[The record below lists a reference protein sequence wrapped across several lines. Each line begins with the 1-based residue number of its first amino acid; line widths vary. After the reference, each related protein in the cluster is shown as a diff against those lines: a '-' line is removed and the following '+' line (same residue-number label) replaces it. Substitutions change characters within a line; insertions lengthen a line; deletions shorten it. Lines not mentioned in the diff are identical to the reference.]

1 MGFISFM
8 NKTHFFLLFLS
19 ICLTSCSSNK
29 DNSKEN
35 TPAPINTI
43 AVIIDDQLWN
53 GEVGDSI
60 RNKFASPVIGLPQE
74 EPKFTINQYA
84 TKLFEGYS
92 TTSRNLL
99 IIKKENK
106 NNFEIRRNEFATP
119 QNSFHISGKTIN
131 DILEILQTNTPRII
145 QVMKSQEIIQNQA
158 LFTDSLL
165 NIKKIQKKFK
175 INLLIPSKYKYVMRR
190 KSFIWLK
197 SEITSGNTSLLIYQL
212 PWKNN
217 TVFSVKDVIST
228 RDSIGNLYIH
238 GSDRGTR
245 MITEEEYAPYFSQT
259 VLDGNTTFETKGTWQ
274 MENDYM
280 SGPFINYYIL
290 DTANKRIMVL
300 EGFCYAPSKPKRDLM
315 FELEAII
322 RSIRFNK
329 KKK

>member
-1 MGFISFM
+1 
-8 NKTHFFLLFLS
+8 
-19 ICLTSCSSNK
+19 
-29 DNSKEN
+29 
-35 TPAPINTI
+35 
-43 AVIIDDQLWN
+43 
-53 GEVGDSI
+53 
-60 RNKFASPVIGLPQE
+60 
-74 EPKFTINQYA
+74 
-84 TKLFEGYS
+84 
-92 TTSRNLL
+92 
-99 IIKKENK
+99 
-106 NNFEIRRNEFATP
+106 
-119 QNSFHISGKTIN
+119 
-131 DILEILQTNTPRII
+131 
-145 QVMKSQEIIQNQA
+145 
-158 LFTDSLL
+158 
-165 NIKKIQKKFK
+165 
-175 INLLIPSKYKYVMRR
+175 MRR